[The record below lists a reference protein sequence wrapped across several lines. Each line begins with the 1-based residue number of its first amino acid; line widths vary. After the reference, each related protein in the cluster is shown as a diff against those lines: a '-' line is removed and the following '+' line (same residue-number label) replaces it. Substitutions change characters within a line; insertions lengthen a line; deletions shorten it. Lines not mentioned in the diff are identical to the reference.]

1 MAPKK
6 TAKQILNSSFMSFGR
21 INDKRDCEDYA
32 VIVKELD
39 EREEFAQALNVLKR
53 YINIDNI
60 EMNENDRKV
69 VKKAYAKL

>member
-1 MAPKK
+1 MGKK

-32 VIVKELD
+32 IVVAELD
-39 EREEFAQALNVLKR
+39 EREEFMQTLKILKR
-53 YINIDNI
+53 YINIDKL

-69 VKKAYAKL
+69 VEKTYAKL